1 MLLSRKPEAV
11 AIDIGS
17 HSIKL
22 VQLKKS
28 SKGYQLKHFGLI
40 PVPLGSISEG
50 DVADSAAVA
59 SCLKNLV
66 ESENLKTKNAVT
78 TVSGHS
84 VIVKKISVPAME
96 EDELAESI
104 RFEAEQYI
112 PFDIDEVNIDFQI
125 LDSLAE
131 EAEGARQMEILLVAA
146 RKERITSFT
155 ELIAQAG
162 LKTVI
167 VDVDAFAMENQF
179 EVNYEVPADE
189 VVALIN
195 IGAGMMNINVVKN
208 QMTAFTRDVS
218 IGGRQFTEA
227 IARELQVD
235 VQTAETLKLGHEA
248 EGHRREEVIPI
259 IHGVIDKMCVEIQ
272 RSFDFFRSTASGE
285 TIGRI
290 LLSGGCACIQGID
303 RYLSD
308 AVGVPVEITDPFRN
322 IHVSSKDFD
331 LEYIRQMGPLA
342 AIAVG
347 LALRGVGEG

>member
-1 MLLSRKPEAV
+1 MLFSRKPEAV

-17 HSIKL
+17 HTIKL

-40 PVPLGSISEG
+40 SIPPEAISDGE
-50 DVADSAAVA
+50 VADPEAVVF
-59 SCLKNLV
+59 SLKNLI
-66 ESENLKTKNAVT
+66 ETEKLKTKNAVT
-78 TVSGHS
+78 AVSGHS
-84 VIVKKISVPAME
+84 VIVKKISVPSMG

-112 PFDIDEVNIDFQI
+112 PFDIEDVNIDFQI
-125 LDSLAE
+125 LGTSGEQTE
-131 EAEGARQMEILLVAA
+131 EPEQMEILLVAA
-146 RKERITSFT
+146 RKERITNFT

-179 EVNYEVPADE
+179 ELNYDTPADE

-195 IGAGMMNINVVKN
+195 IGAGMMNINMVKD

-218 IGGRQFTEA
+218 LGGRQFTEA
-227 IARELQVD
+227 VARGLQVD
-235 VQTAETLKLGHEA
+235 PQTAESLKLGQEI
-248 EGHRREEVIPI
+248 EGHGSAEVIPI

-285 TIGRI
+285 TIARI

-308 AVGVPVEITDPFRN
+308 TLGVPVEIADPFRN
-322 IHVSSKDFD
+322 IHVNSSDFD
-331 LEYIRQMGPLA
+331 LEYIRHMGPMA